1 MREKRQNPLLSDR
14 RVDYSVILPVFV
26 LLLIGFV
33 ALYVSV
39 GHDYPARLTSTLVQ
53 QGIWVVVGGVVAYIL
68 MHFNSR
74 LLWLVTPFLY
84 VFGLGLMLLPIFYY
98 SPELTAATG
107 AKNWFV
113 WNGVAYFQPSEFM
126 KIPFILL
133 SAQAVTNF
141 QRKRKKDRGLADDF
155 KIIGMLFVILLPI
168 VVLLKFQND
177 FGTLLVF
184 MAIVAGMI
192 LVSGVSWKLIIPVL
206 AVMIGLGGGFIY
218 LTTQDWGRDFLQK
231 LGIGAYQLKRIDAWL
246 DPFQKTQ
253 TSTYQQAQA
262 LIAVGLG
269 GLFGNGFNVTSVS
282 VPVRESDM
290 IFTVIADNFGFV
302 GSTFLILLYLFLIF
316 RMIQATRKAKNVF
329 YIYISTGI
337 IMMLLFHVFE
347 NIGATIGLLP
357 LTGIPLPFV
366 SQGGSSLVTNMI
378 AIGLVL
384 SMSYNQAPVKR
395 SSISVPNN

>member
-1 MREKRQNPLLSDR
+1 
-14 RVDYSVILPVFV
+14 
-26 LLLIGFV
+26 
-33 ALYVSV
+33 
-39 GHDYPARLTSTLVQ
+39 
-53 QGIWVVVGGVVAYIL
+53 

-98 SPELTAATG
+98 SPDLTTATG

-133 SAQAVTNF
+133 SAQAITNF
-141 QRKRKKDRGLADDF
+141 QRKRKKDRGLSDDF
-155 KIIGMLFVILLPI
+155 KIIGMLLLIIAPV

-184 MAIVAGMI
+184 LAIVAGMI
-192 LVSGVSWKLIIPVL
+192 LVSGISWKLIIPVMVL
-206 AVMIGLGGGFIY
+206 FAVLGGGFIY

-231 LGIGAYQLKRIDAWL
+231 MGIGAYQLKRIDAWI
-246 DPFQKTQ
+246 DPFKKAQ

-269 GLFGNGFNVTSVS
+269 GLFGNGFNTTSVS

-302 GSTFLILLYLFLIF
+302 GSTFVILLYLFFIF

-357 LTGIPLPFV
+357 LTGIPLPFI
-366 SQGGSSLVTNMI
+366 SHGGSSLVTNLI

-384 SMSYNQAPVKR
+384 SMSYNQAPIKR
-395 SSISVPNN
+395 PLQTVSQNKTVL